1 MLLVQR
7 NAFNVSDTGNI
18 MIRAVTF
25 DLWGTLILDSQE
37 QELSLRKKRVELL
50 YDVLD
55 RTIPKETIAKALN
68 ESWSQI
74 TKVRSTLQD
83 VPTGEQVTMLQTLLN
98 VDVTLEKP
106 YTEAVLHEPPLLNPY
121 TKEVLSRIPVKVGL
135 ISNTGR
141 TPGKVLRVLLAELT
155 ILDFFDITL
164 FSNEVGWLKPHP
176 HIFRKASQELSVP
189 LSQIVHVGDDVTTD
203 YEGARS
209 VGAQA
214 LLVEKPSDLL
224 DVVELIS

>member
-1 MLLVQR
+1 MLVQR
-7 NAFNVSDTGNI
+7 NAFNVRGTQRV

-25 DLWGTLILDSQE
+25 DLWGTLVLDSKE
-37 QELSLRKKRVELL
+37 QELNLRKKRVELL

-55 RTIPKETIAKALN
+55 GTIPQETIAEALH

-74 TKVRSTLQD
+74 AKVRSALQV
-83 VPTGEQVTMLQTLLN
+83 VPTDEQVAMLQTLLN

-121 TKEVLSRIPVKVGL
+121 TKEVLSRLPVKVGL

-155 ILDFFDITL
+155 ILDFFDVTV

-189 LSQIVHVGDDVTTD
+189 LSQIVHVGDDVTAD
-203 YEGARS
+203 YEGARNA
-209 VGAQA
+209 GAQA
-214 LLVEKPSDLL
+214 LLVLKPSDLL